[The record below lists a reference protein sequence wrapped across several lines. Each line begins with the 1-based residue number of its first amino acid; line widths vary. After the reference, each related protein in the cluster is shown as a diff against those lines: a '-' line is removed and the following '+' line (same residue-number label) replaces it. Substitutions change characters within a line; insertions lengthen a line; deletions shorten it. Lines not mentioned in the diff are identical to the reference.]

1 MRLSSAPLPD
11 LRRGDLALLRKSIA
25 RCAPPSVPSAGPR
38 ESSMTWMCFC
48 DSSCFR
54 QVREAAWSRHCHRT
68 SHDLTAR
75 AGAAVFACGF
85 NLTRHMQ
92 HPVQKKTKPPC
103 AGRGHQEAVV
113 LRIALHGIRNGKCR
127 SLQPD
132 EARFYDLLFASSL
145 RLLQPR
151 RHLDHLGLRRHRM
164 LQARGKADGST
175 RIRAYDA
182 SRWQPTQQARLQPD
196 THTPEERWGAAQRQ
210 LSQRPGSLAGSMTVP
225 LQKEHS
231 SASSLPSQALLR
243 SLVSLPGIL
252 SRGPCMRMATRLHLP
267 DRTTRF
273 LHGKGAR

>member
-1 MRLSSAPLPD
+1 MRLQPD
-11 LRRGDLALLRKSIA
+11 GN
-25 RCAPPSVPSAGPR
+25 C
-38 ESSMTWMCFC
+38 
-48 DSSCFR
+48 
-54 QVREAAWSRHCHRT
+54 
-68 SHDLTAR
+68 
-75 AGAAVFACGF
+75 
-85 NLTRHMQ
+85 Q
-92 HPVQKKTKPPC
+92 HPVQKTTKPPC

-145 RLLQPR
+145 RPLQPR

-175 RIRAYDA
+175 RTRAYDA

-196 THTPEERWGAAQRQ
+196 THTPEERWGAAQSKAWKLGQVDDRALAKGAQ
-210 LSQRPGSLAGSMTVP
+210 FCLLPSLPRRSCALSSLCRAFSLATHGYT
-225 LQKEHS
+225 L
-231 SASSLPSQALLR
+231 
-243 SLVSLPGIL
+243 
-252 SRGPCMRMATRLHLP
+252 ATRLHLP